1 MNKLSVIMVNLNT
14 RELAI
19 ESLQKIRTSLNGIS
33 SETFFVDNGS
43 KDGSVEAVASKFSRV
58 NIIANTDNLGFSH
71 AVNQAILKC
80 NGEYILLLNPD
91 ITIHANTVGQLV
103 NFMEVCPEAGAVSP
117 YLSYPDGRQ
126 QDFCSLFPTLRR
138 QFLQLTGLRIL
149 VPHWIKRRFT
159 ILKENRTEPFEVD
172 WVIGACVILRR
183 KAVENAGYLD
193 EDFFMYGED
202 LDLCYRLRKNGW
214 KVYVL
219 PDVKIFHIGSPKD
232 TLRSGIFKE
241 PLIHHTTYLFFKKHH
256 GPVLALVLVVIQR
269 FVSLI
274 RFFFWVGI
282 FLTFRSM
289 RDKARMKCRIHL
301 SCLKGFNSQSGLI

>member
-1 MNKLSVIMVNLNT
+1 MKKVAIVTVNYNT
-14 RELAI
+14 EKDTI
-19 ESLQKIRTSLNGIS
+19 SLIKSIKKIKTEDFLL
-33 SETFFVDNGS
+33 ETIIVDNGS
-43 KDGSVEAVASKFSRV
+43 KDGSIEAVASKFSEI
-58 NIIANTDNLGFSH
+58 NIIANTDNLGFSR

-126 QDFCSLFPTLRR
+126 QDFCSLFPTLTR
-138 QFLQLTGLRIL
+138 QFFQLTGLRIL
-149 VPHWIKRRFT
+149 FPAWLKRRFT
-159 ILKENRTEPFEVD
+159 ISDEDKNQPFEVD

-219 PDVKIFHIGSPKD
+219 PDVKIFHSKD
-232 TLRSGIFKE
+232 EVQDT
-241 PLIHHTTYLFFKKHH
+241 
-256 GPVLALVLVVIQR
+256 PVLLEGVQ
-269 FVSLI
+269 
-274 RFFFWVGI
+274 
-282 FLTFRSM
+282 
-289 RDKARMKCRIHL
+289 
-301 SCLKGFNSQSGLI
+301 